1 MDEQLA
7 TEYYNAG
14 LEYTKAGDLDKALE
28 SLTRAIAE
36 DPKHV
41 NSHNALGMVYRQK
54 GEPGVAKKWWRA
66 ALKIDP
72 DNVTARQCL
81 EAVREPT
88 QIQLKALLWA
98 AAVVALVLAALIIT
112 NVVLLQRISKL
123 ESELEL
129 AGATA
134 PEAQY
139 PGFKAENETEQKD
152 EQVQPAEPSEEA
164 ITQQPSE
171 IKPPVQATRSLPPA
185 NSLPITDIYDQA
197 LADCRS
203 GWYDQAIEG
212 FQRVLEYPSSHDLKD
227 NAQYW
232 LAECYYA
239 QKEYTQA
246 LAEFQKV
253 KRDFPEGNKVFDAEL
268 KTAYTYYE
276 LNSVELARQKLSQ
289 LSRDWPHQQ
298 YTAQIQILW
307 EKIRTGRSD

>member
-14 LEYTKAGDLDKALE
+14 LEYTKTGDLDKALE
-28 SLTRAIAE
+28 SLNRAIAE

-41 NSHNALGMVYRQK
+41 NSHNALGSVYRQK
-54 GEPGVAKKWWRA
+54 GELDLAKKWWRA

-72 DNVTARQCL
+72 YNVTARQCL
-81 EAVREPT
+81 EAVREPA
-88 QIQLKALLWA
+88 QIQVKALLWV
-98 AAVVALVLAALIIT
+98 AAVVVLVLAALIIT

-129 AGATA
+129 ARATA
-134 PEAQY
+134 PEIQD
-139 PGFKAENETEQKD
+139 PGFKAEDETEQKD
-152 EQVQPAEPSEEA
+152 EQTQPAEPSEEA

-171 IKPPVQATRSLPPA
+171 TKPPVQATRSRPPA
-185 NSLPITDIYDQA
+185 TPLPIMDIYDQA

-203 GWYDQAIEG
+203 GWYDQAMEG
-212 FQRVLEYPSSHDLKD
+212 FQRVLEHPSSHDLKD

-239 QKEYTQA
+239 QKEYIKA
-246 LAEFQKV
+246 LDEFLKV
-253 KRDFPEGNKVFDAEL
+253 KRDFSAGNKVFDAEL
-268 KTAYTYYE
+268 KIAYTYHK
-276 LNSVELARQKLSQ
+276 LDSVDLARQKLSQ

-298 YTAQIQILW
+298 YTAQINILW
-307 EKIRTGRSD
+307 DKIRTGSSD